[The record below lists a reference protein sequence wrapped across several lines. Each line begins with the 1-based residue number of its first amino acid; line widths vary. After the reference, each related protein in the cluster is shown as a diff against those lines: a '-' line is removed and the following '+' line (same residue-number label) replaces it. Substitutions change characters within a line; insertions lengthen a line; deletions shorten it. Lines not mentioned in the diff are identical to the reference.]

1 MKGKGRLE
9 EVHSEEGWVPGLG
22 EKLKDNDYINLG
34 KLEWDFLSVER
45 LILLYLHLKS
55 FSQILYSK
63 GKNTNVRH

>member
-1 MKGKGRLE
+1 ME
-9 EVHSEEGWVPGLG
+9 EVHSEEGWVAGLG

-34 KLEWDFLSVER
+34 KPEWDFLSVER

-63 GKNTNVRH
+63 GKKHKC